1 MAVHEGVENTID
13 LAEVVVAGELLFDV
27 DEVFVDGIKTAG
39 EEFADVEA
47 EAGAPFEDEFGISDH
62 VEAGG
67 ADGTDDGGM
76 RDAEEGGD
84 IPEDGSWFG
93 RRGHGD
99 IVFDDFDATL
109 DEDVKEAGV
118 FALGKD
124 GFALGEL
131 LDGVLA
137 ECC

>member
-13 LAEVVVAGELLFDV
+13 HAEVVVAGELLFDV
-27 DEVFVDGIKTAG
+27 DQVFVDGIKTAG

-47 EAGAPFEDEFGISDH
+47 EAGAPFEDEFGISHD

-67 ADGTDDGGM
+67 ANRTDDGGV

-84 IPEDGSWFG
+84 IPEDGSG
-93 RRGHGD
+93 LAGCGHGD
-99 IVFDDFDATL
+99 IVFDDFDGTIN
-109 DEDVKEAGV
+109 EDVKEAGV

-124 GFALGEL
+124 GVALGEL